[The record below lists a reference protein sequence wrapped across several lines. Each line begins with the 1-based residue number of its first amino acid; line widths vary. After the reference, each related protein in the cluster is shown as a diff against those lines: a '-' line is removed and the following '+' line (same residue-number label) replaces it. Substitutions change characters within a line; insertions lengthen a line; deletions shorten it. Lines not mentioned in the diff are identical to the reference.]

1 MIMHAGLEAD
11 ALDDLAFAQIL
22 RPVDEDSV
30 FDMSDITSND
40 GTGLANRAAAQS
52 APCGQHQTNETPPQ
66 LPPDVTEDDQDI
78 ESTLDNESALG
89 IPESPAE
96 SSGMQD
102 LPGASLSGHADSFSW
117 SAALADKLS
126 LDDSQK
132 QGVPDTS
139 DSMMT
144 MGSAPST
151 TLSEFSA
158 VGGTG
163 EKEGSGQKGP
173 TQGRRSSYS
182 SNRWHPAAVLSIL
195 HQKFNHLT
203 L

>member
-1 MIMHAGLEAD
+1 MHAGSEAD
-11 ALDDLAFAQIL
+11 APGDQGSAQIL
-22 RPVDEDSV
+22 QPVDEDSV

-40 GTGLANRAAAQS
+40 GTGLANHAAAQS
-52 APCGQHQTNETPPQ
+52 AHSGQHQTNNTPTQ
-66 LPPDVTEDDQDI
+66 LPPDGTEGDQDV
-78 ESTLDNESALG
+78 ESTLDSESALG
-89 IPESPAE
+89 IPESPAVCQ
-96 SSGMQD
+96 SSGMQE
-102 LPGASLSGHADSFSW
+102 LPSASLSSHADSFSW

-132 QGVPDTS
+132 QGVPGTPDA
-139 DSMMT
+139 MVT

-158 VGGTG
+158 VGGPG

-182 SNRWHPAAVLSIL
+182 SNR
-195 HQKFNHLT
+195 
-203 L
+203 

>member
-1 MIMHAGLEAD
+1 MHAGPEAD
-11 ALDDLAFAQIL
+11 APDDLASAQIL
-22 RPVDEDSV
+22 QPVDEDSV

-40 GTGLANRAAAQS
+40 GTGVANRAAARS
-52 APCGQHQTNETPPQ
+52 GQHQTNETTTQ
-66 LPPDVTEDDQDI
+66 LPPGGAKDDQDVG
-78 ESTLDNESALG
+78 STLDSESALG

-102 LPGASLSGHADSFSW
+102 LPSASLSSHADSFSW

-132 QGVPDTS
+132 QGVPDTP
-139 DSMMT
+139 DSMVA
-144 MGSAPST
+144 MGSVPST

-158 VGGTG
+158 VGGPG
-163 EKEGSGQKGP
+163 EKEGSGQKGS

-182 SNRWHPAAVLSIL
+182 SNR
-195 HQKFNHLT
+195 
-203 L
+203 

>member
-1 MIMHAGLEAD
+1 MHAGPEAD
-11 ALDDLAFAQIL
+11 APGDQGSAQIL
-22 RPVDEDSV
+22 QPVDEDSV

-40 GTGLANRAAAQS
+40 GTGLANHAAAQS
-52 APCGQHQTNETPPQ
+52 AHSGQHQTNNTPTQ
-66 LPPDVTEDDQDI
+66 LPPDGTEGDQDV
-78 ESTLDNESALG
+78 ESTLDSESALG

-96 SSGMQD
+96 SSGMQE
-102 LPGASLSGHADSFSW
+102 LPSASLSSHADSFSW

-132 QGVPDTS
+132 QGVPDTP
-139 DSMMT
+139 DSMVA

-158 VGGTG
+158 VGGPG
-163 EKEGSGQKGP
+163 EKEGSGKKGP

-182 SNRWHPAAVLSIL
+182 SNR
-195 HQKFNHLT
+195 
-203 L
+203 

>member
-1 MIMHAGLEAD
+1 MHAGPEAD
-11 ALDDLAFAQIL
+11 APDDLGSAHIL
-22 RPVDEDSV
+22 QPVDEDSV

-40 GTGLANRAAAQS
+40 DTGLANRAAAQS
-52 APCGQHQTNETPPQ
+52 THSGQHQNNETPTQ
-66 LPPDVTEDDQDI
+66 LPPDGTEDDQDAG
-78 ESTLDNESALG
+78 STLDSESALG

-102 LPGASLSGHADSFSW
+102 LPIASLSSHADSFSW
-117 SAALADKLS
+117 SAALANKLS

-132 QGVPDTS
+132 QGVPDTP
-139 DSMMT
+139 DSMVA

-151 TLSEFSA
+151 TLSDFSA
-158 VGGTG
+158 VGEPG

-182 SNRWHPAAVLSIL
+182 SNR
-195 HQKFNHLT
+195 
-203 L
+203 